1 MNAPRI
7 LPLLAVAIGG
17 LLAVKAVSTVAGAPA
32 FLKSAKAQAEA
43 AAPGEKLK
51 AKAKPKA
58 AVKPSAKPEGDAADP
73 SPATADGAQASATP
87 TTAAPGLPGLPAVI
101 KASTGTPAGAPV
113 CAPSAAELA
122 KEAGLSPAELRVL
135 QSLQARRGQLD
146 QREQAL
152 QTEIALLQAAETKV
166 DSKLKAFNEL
176 KAQVQGLMGEA
187 DQKKADEV
195 DRLVKVYS
203 DMKPKDAAAVMTQ
216 LDDKVRIPVAA
227 KMKERILAL
236 VLSQMAPVE
245 AKKLT
250 EKLANRFVPPESVTQ
265 AANDAPAAAAN
276 APPAARKRPAKPAK
290 TGA

>member
-1 MNAPRI
+1 MKAPRI
-7 LPLLAVAIGG
+7 LPLVAVAIGG
-17 LLAVKAVSTVAGAPA
+17 LLAVKAVSTLAGAPS
-32 FLKSAKAQAEA
+32 FLKSAQARAEAASATEKAKPKSKAKASAKPAAKPADAAADPA
-43 AAPGEKLK
+43 AAPGGS
-51 AKAKPKA
+51 ATSPS
-58 AVKPSAKPEGDAADP
+58 PSAAASEP
-73 SPATADGAQASATP
+73 
-87 TTAAPGLPGLPAVI
+87 PGLPDLI
-101 KASTGTPAGAPV
+101 KASTGTPSAAPI

-152 QTEIALLQAAETKV
+152 QTELALLQAAETKV
-166 DSKLKAFNEL
+166 DAKLKAFNEL

-187 DQKKADEV
+187 DQKQADEV

-227 KMKERILAL
+227 KMKERVLAL
-236 VLSQMAPVE
+236 VLSQMTPVE

-250 EKLANRFVPPESVTQ
+250 EKLAGRFVPPESVTQ
-265 AANDAPAAAAN
+265 AANDAPAAAAA
-276 APPAARKRPAKPAK
+276 APSARKRPAKAAK

>member
-1 MNAPRI
+1 MKAPRI
-7 LPLLAVAIGG
+7 LPLVAVAIGG
-17 LLAVKAVSTVAGAPA
+17 LLAVKAVSTLAGAPS
-32 FLKSAKAQAEA
+32 FLKSAQARAEAASATEKAKPKSKAKASANPA
-43 AAPGEKLK
+43 AAPGGS
-51 AKAKPKA
+51 ATSPS
-58 AVKPSAKPEGDAADP
+58 PSAAASEP
-73 SPATADGAQASATP
+73 
-87 TTAAPGLPGLPAVI
+87 PGLPDLI
-101 KASTGTPAGAPV
+101 KASTGTPSAAPI

-152 QTEIALLQAAETKV
+152 QTELALLQAAETKV
-166 DSKLKAFNEL
+166 DAKLKAFNEL

-187 DQKKADEV
+187 DQKQADEV

-227 KMKERILAL
+227 KMKERVLAL
-236 VLSQMAPVE
+236 VLSQMTPVE

-250 EKLANRFVPPESVTQ
+250 EKLAGRFVPPESVTQ
-265 AANDAPAAAAN
+265 AANDAPAAAAA
-276 APPAARKRPAKPAK
+276 APSARKRPAKAAK